1 MNNNMKTTT
10 LKGWGSLEYVTITK
24 VPIRHSVKHGDIIA
38 ISPFELERLV
48 AIALIE
54 KRVPICGQEL
64 KLLKSA
70 IGISFAEIASR
81 IGVSKN
87 SLVNWC
93 KKKDKRLSI
102 VHEIAMRV
110 LASEILGVKLKATLD
125 DLVADSEEKDLIIQ
139 AA

>member
-1 MNNNMKTTT
+1 MNNNTKTTT
-10 LKGWGSLEYVTITK
+10 LQGWGSLKYVTITQ
-24 VPIRHSVKHGDIIA
+24 VPIRHSAKHGDIIA
-38 ISPFELERLV
+38 ISPFEIERLV

-54 KRVPICGQEL
+54 KRVPICGREL

-70 IGISFAEIASR
+70 IGISFADIASR

-87 SLVNWC
+87 SLVTWC
-93 KKKDKRLSI
+93 KKEDQRLSV

-110 LASEILGVKLKATLD
+110 LASEILGVKLEATLD
-125 DLVADSEEKDLIIQ
+125 DLVADSEEKNLIIQ